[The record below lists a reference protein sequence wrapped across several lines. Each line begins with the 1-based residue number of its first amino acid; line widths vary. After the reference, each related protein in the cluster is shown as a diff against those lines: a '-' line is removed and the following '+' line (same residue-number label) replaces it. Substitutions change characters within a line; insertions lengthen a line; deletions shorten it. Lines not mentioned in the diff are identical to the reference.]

1 MKGFLVA
8 VVSTLLLIQSSSIAA
23 PYVCKQGNAYV
34 KVNRKYKKVNTI
46 IKKEIKPQLKALS
59 IKAKK
64 RKLSISDSILQKK
77 LKKQLKK
84 YESFQKACVDK
95 RNEEI
100 QAQSP
105 QPISRV
111 LSGNG
116 LEPIPFKME
125 ALRDGVLV
133 PVTCTVVNRS
143 GNVNWVVDGCNG
155 TVTPIDHRSVQAEIQ
170 FTATDSSGLASQ
182 LVGTISFSFNQTGEF
197 IGNSESLGLYKS
209 SISRLE
215 AMRVIKNLAWGFSD
229 AKREELIALA
239 ASQNGL
245 EKLANTLLGI
255 GIDAPICSS
264 VEAEAMVRAQG
275 RMDPYMRNENYVLD
289 AAGNPIRDPQN
300 NNSELWPIDRTLIDG
315 KLRNQHAAWSR
326 PVGNYFTAWGT
337 RAAHSYWMYHMRY
350 NCFPFREVMGLWLHN
365 HVGVNLSNFAQW
377 SGRDLDLKNHIDLL
391 RSMKPET
398 QGKRILNFR
407 EYLKNIYKDAT
418 ATSLDNNVNRY
429 SGGGNEN
436 FARELL
442 ELATMGPVDPVTGA
456 ENYNEE
462 NVYSLRRAVMGY
474 ADKRIFTHT
483 LFGSSPIPSNILDYT
498 IPNHT
503 PTTLDNRI
511 HPRPRVN
518 GTGVLDLIIARYP
531 IQFIPT
537 NYHPN
542 PDRPDKI
549 FLFAGKPY
557 GSYDIFKADTIN
569 PGQDTLTDYLL
580 GLEMKEM
587 QAQQLRQSARF
598 IAARLL
604 ATFGSGQMSE
614 NLVGP
619 VAQKLLDTQYDLR
632 EAIKMII
639 MSSSFFAPE
648 GSSDCIADPVPSIMY
663 FARSLD
669 LPFAYQTGTVT
680 DGSASGWGVTR
691 DSANRIFDSNV
702 GQRVTEPGSVFGWQS
717 CGKLIGGRQLKGSA
731 WLGVQSITERRN
743 LIATFLE
750 DIALQYGIDWFLT
763 LLPSDTASQR
773 NPEAVL
779 NHLINRLGIVLTPDQ
794 RSVLLSY
801 LSSAALS
808 SSVANGA
815 SGRLAPSN
823 IQAIAWAPLSD
834 ADFKSLMR
842 VKIPTLVRLLFMLP
856 QVHTV

>member
-1 MKGFLVA
+1 MKGFLIAVA
-8 VVSTLLLIQSSSIAA
+8 STLFLIQSSSIAA
-23 PYVCKQGNAYV
+23 PYECKQGNAYV
-34 KVNRKYKKVNTI
+34 KVNRKLKKVTVI
-46 IKKEIKPQLKALS
+46 IKKDIKPQLKSLS

-64 RKLSISDSILQKK
+64 RRLSSIDLKLQKK

-84 YESFQKACVDK
+84 YEGFQKACVTE
-95 RNEEI
+95 RNEETL
-100 QAQSP
+100 AKSP
-105 QPISRV
+105 EPISRV
-111 LSGNG
+111 QSGNG

-125 ALRDGVLV
+125 ALRDGLLI
-133 PVTCTVVNRS
+133 PVTCSVVNRS
-143 GNVNWVVDGCNG
+143 GNVNWVIDGCNG
-155 TVTPIDHRSVQAEIQ
+155 TVTPIDHRSTQAEIQ
-170 FTATDSSGLASQ
+170 FTATDNSGLASQ
-182 LVGTISFSFNQTGEF
+182 LTGTISFSFNQSGEF
-197 IGNSESLGLYKS
+197 IGNSESLNLYKS

-215 AMRVIKNLAWGFSD
+215 TMRVIKNLAWGFPDS
-229 AKREELIALA
+229 KREELIALA
-239 ASQNGL
+239 ASDNGL

-264 VEAEAMVRAQG
+264 VEAEAMLRAQG
-275 RMDPYMRNENYVLD
+275 RMDPYTRYENYVLD
-289 AAGNPIRDPQN
+289 SLGNPIRDAQN
-300 NNSELWPIDRTLIDG
+300 NNSELWPIDRTDVGG
-315 KLRNQHAAWSR
+315 KLRNQYAAWSR
-326 PVGNYFTAWGT
+326 PIGNYFTAWGT
-337 RAAHSYWMYHMRY
+337 RAAHEYWLHHMRY

-377 SGRDLDLKNHIDLL
+377 SGRDLDIKSHIDLL
-391 RSMKPET
+391 RSMKHET

-407 EYLKNIYKDAT
+407 EYIKNIYKDVT

-474 ADKRIFTHT
+474 TDKRIFTHT
-483 LFGSSPIPSNILDYT
+483 LFGSSPVQSNILDFT
-498 IPNHT
+498 ITNYT

-511 HPRPRVN
+511 HPRPRVV

-531 IQFIPT
+531 IQFVPT

-569 PGQDTLTDYLL
+569 AGQDTLTDYLL
-580 GLEMKEM
+580 GLEMKDM
-587 QAQQLRQSARF
+587 QAQQLRQTSRF

-604 ATFGSGQMSE
+604 ATFGSGHMSE

-619 VAQKLLDTQYDLR
+619 VAQKLIDTQYDLR

-648 GSSDCIADPVPSIMY
+648 ASDDCIADPVPSIMY

-669 LPFAYQTGTVT
+669 LPFVYQTGTVT
-680 DGSASGWGVTR
+680 DGAASGWGVTR
-691 DSANRIFDSNV
+691 DYVNRIFDSNV

-717 CGKLIGGRQLKGSA
+717 CGKIIGGRQLNGSS

-743 LIATFLE
+743 LIGTFME
-750 DIALQYGIDWFLT
+750 DLASQYGVDWFLSM
-763 LLPSDTASQR
+763 LPNDSTAQR
-773 NPEAVL
+773 SPDAVL
-779 NHLINRLGIVLTPDQ
+779 NHFINRMGIELTADQ
-794 RSVLLSY
+794 RSALINY
-801 LSSAALS
+801 LSNAALS
-808 SSVANGA
+808 NTVANAA

-823 IQAIAWAPLSD
+823 IQAIAWSSLSD